1 MGKQC
6 HQADLGRRERRGV
19 SYCPPSCI
27 GGVPG
32 NEGWGEVYWMDI
44 LFAHASLRERGREGL
59 HRRGSLGLFLLFLIL
74 ALACLYFSLLAT
86 GWTTEK
92 SSKKN
97 HFLLYGISEMT
108 NAVFEACNIV
118 WFQRFLICVFLP
130 SIILTQAEG
139 RYKEHFYS

>member
-74 ALACLYFSLLAT
+74 ALACLYFSP
-86 GWTTEK
+86 
-92 SSKKN
+92 
-97 HFLLYGISEMT
+97 
-108 NAVFEACNIV
+108 
-118 WFQRFLICVFLP
+118 P
-130 SIILTQAEG
+130 SYWVDNREEQQEESFPSLWYI
-139 RYKEHFYS
+139 